1 MWGESISDHG
11 REVFLERTRN
21 CLAALGSFTLATA
34 QDVLRGGSWFD
45 GRITYHFRTDYDLLL
60 CPLWFEGHV
69 ELKCEGCD

>member
-34 QDVLRGGSWFD
+34 QDVLRGGSWIDWPNYARSAKRRGIMPSYRLFD
-45 GRITYHFRTDYDLLL
+45 TGFRVAMTQ
-60 CPLWFEGHV
+60 
-69 ELKCEGCD
+69 